1 MILQNV
7 WSLFHLDFILCV
19 TYLVSTTHPPLPAA
33 HEGQVEVEP
42 PPLAV
47 LVPEVE
53 PVVAAVVGH
62 AQEHACTRILLL
74 TMGNSVFSSP
84 SCICI
89 DNLRKLHMC
98 HF

>member
-7 WSLFHLDFILCV
+7 WSLLHLDFILFV

-74 TMGNSVFSSP
+74 IMGNSVFSSP
-84 SCICI
+84 SCIV
-89 DNLRKLHMC
+89 
-98 HF
+98 